1 MTRPSRSL
9 HPLIL
14 APLIYVVV
22 VGAIYLFLGT
32 ESRFS
37 GVLLGIYPHSEIT
50 FPFSIQS
57 VSFALWSV
65 GVALALSIHL
75 DISDLAGAAS
85 HKLLPQT
92 PEKLLSKAGASGL
105 IGSIRQIPATKRK
118 LFDDAAV
125 VALQQYVAN
134 GSILRGRETFF
145 DVLNGEVDRLENKI
159 SPIRFI
165 AWALPSLGFIGTVM
179 GISNALNSVANLPPN
194 VEATSMR
201 MWLQG
206 LVSEL
211 SVAFDTTFTALIL
224 ALTVVFSIHFTQ
236 QRIQEL
242 FSEVE
247 ESFLS
252 RIHNRLYED

>member
-1 MTRPSRSL
+1 M
-9 HPLIL
+9 
-14 APLIYVVV
+14 
-22 VGAIYLFLGT
+22 
-32 ESRFS
+32 
-37 GVLLGIYPHSEIT
+37 
-50 FPFSIQS
+50 
-57 VSFALWSV
+57 
-65 GVALALSIHL
+65 SIHL

-92 PEKLLSKAGASGL
+92 QEKLLSKAGASGL

-134 GSILRGRETFF
+134 GSISRAEKRSSMFSTA
-145 DVLNGEVDRLENKI
+145 RLIASRTKI

-201 MWLQG
+201 LWLQD

-211 SVAFDTTFTALIL
+211 SVAADTTFTALIL

-236 QRIQEL
+236 QRIREL

-247 ESFLS
+247 ESFPKQNS
-252 RIHNRLYED
+252 